1 MMSWVVALTNSFC
14 FFLVWPCDTSNSYG
28 FRMVV
33 LLIDGTYNIK
43 EGCHLYQVGYLGENV
58 FA

>member
-1 MMSWVVALTNSFC
+1 
-14 FFLVWPCDTSNSYG
+14 
-28 FRMVV
+28 MVV

-43 EGCHLYQVGYLGENV
+43 EGRHLYQVGYLGENV